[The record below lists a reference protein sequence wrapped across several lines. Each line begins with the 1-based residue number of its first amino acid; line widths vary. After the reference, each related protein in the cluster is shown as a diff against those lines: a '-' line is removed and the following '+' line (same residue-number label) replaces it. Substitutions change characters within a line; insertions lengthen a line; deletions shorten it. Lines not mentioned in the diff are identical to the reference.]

1 MSFHFFED
9 NNTGL
14 QRIYQRYFHIHKM
27 INNQRTILVDFT
39 VELPYESKPTDYMVR
54 NHEFTSPRNCE
65 NIINENVMLT
75 NIDETTIF
83 TSKMACK

>member
-1 MSFHFFED
+1 MSFHFFKD

-14 QRIYQRYFHIHKM
+14 QRIYQRYFHIHIM

-39 VELPYESKPTDYMVR
+39 VELPYESKPTDYIVR
-54 NHEFTSPRNCE
+54 NHEFTSPRNRE
-65 NIINENVMLT
+65 NINENVMLT

-83 TSKMACK
+83 TSKIMCK